1 VSPGGGRSDRETPLA
16 AGGPGDAAALL
27 TADGLNAGYG
37 EALVL
42 RDVSIRVRP
51 GEIVAVVG
59 PSGAGKTTLLRA
71 IAGLTTLASG
81 TIRLDGTR
89 IDALAPHRRAALG
102 VALMPE
108 GRRLFGNLSVHENL
122 ELGAYLPRARAAAGT
137 RALVER
143 LFPVLRDRH
152 ASRADVLSGGE
163 QQMVAVGRSLM
174 AAPRLLVLDDP
185 FLGLATAAV
194 ARLADALRGLVA
206 PRDRAVLATGQ
217 HVRRLLRLADR
228 AYLLEAGRV
237 TATGTGRTL
246 LADPRVRR
254 ALLWGS

>member
-1 VSPGGGRSDRETPLA
+1 VTASRPREDP
-16 AGGPGDAAALL
+16 ALL
-27 TADGLNAGYG
+27 AGDSLSAGYG

-42 RDVSIRVRP
+42 RDVTVEVRL

-71 IAGLTTLASG
+71 IAGLTPLASG
-81 TIRLDGTR
+81 AIRLEGTR
-89 IDALAPHRRAALG
+89 IDGLTPHRRAALG

-108 GRRLFGNLSVHENL
+108 GRRLFGDLSIRENL
-122 ELGAYLPRARAAAGT
+122 ELGAYLPRARAAAGAT

-143 LFPVLRDRH
+143 LFPLLRDRRD
-152 ASRADVLSGGE
+152 SRADVLSGGE
-163 QQMVAVGRSLM
+163 QQMVALGRSLM

-185 FLGLATAAV
+185 FLGLAQPAV
-194 ARLADALRGLVA
+194 ARLAAALRDLVA
-206 PRDRAVLATGQ
+206 SRDRAVLATGQ

-237 TATGTGRTL
+237 TATGTGRAL
-246 LADPRVRR
+246 AADPRLRQ
-254 ALLWGS
+254 ALTDLQPAGDTGRGKTAP